1 MSKLGQLLGKDY
13 EDHRLSILT
22 RTFQFGDAT
31 LKVQVPSVAR
41 IESIYNE
48 FKNPNKDAIENI
60 YQDLISDLKTFPED
74 VVVKSDTDV
83 LVNDRSMREAA
94 KNTYLTQF
102 RILEYFKFLV
112 PQEGQ
117 DVNTLTYADI
127 DAEIPLSIQLK
138 IVDKINEVISPDYDD
153 VKSK

>member
-1 MSKLGQLLGKDY
+1 MSKLGQLLGDDY
-13 EDHRLSILT
+13 EKHRLSILT
-22 RTFQFGDAT
+22 RTFQFGEAT
-31 LKVQVPSVAR
+31 LKVKVPNVSQ
-41 IESIYNE
+41 IEAIYNH
-48 FKNPNKDAIENI
+48 FKNPDQVAIEKI
-60 YQDLISDLKTFPED
+60 YQNLTINLKTFEGD
-74 VVVKSDTDV
+74 VVTKTDNDV

-127 DAEIPLSIQLK
+127 DADIPLSIQLQ
-138 IVDKINEVISPDYDD
+138 IVDKINEVISPDYKDIR
-153 VKSK
+153 SK

>member
-60 YQDLISDLKTFPED
+60 YQDLISDLPF
-74 VVVKSDTDV
+74 
-83 LVNDRSMREAA
+83 
-94 KNTYLTQF
+94 
-102 RILEYFKFLV
+102 
-112 PQEGQ
+112 
-117 DVNTLTYADI
+117 
-127 DAEIPLSIQLK
+127 
-138 IVDKINEVISPDYDD
+138 
-153 VKSK
+153 

>member
-1 MSKLGQLLGKDY
+1 MSKLGDLLGKEY
-13 EDHRLSILT
+13 EDHRISILT
-22 RTFQFGDAT
+22 RTFKFGDAT
-31 LKVQVPSVAR
+31 LKVQVPSVAK

-48 FKNPNKDAIENI
+48 FKSPNADAVEKI
-60 YQDLISDLKTFPED
+60 YQELTANLKTFDGD
-74 VVVKSDTDV
+74 VVTKTDNDV

-102 RILEYFKFLV
+102 RILEYFKFLI

-127 DAEIPLSIQLK
+127 DAEIPLAIQLQ
-138 IVDKINEVISPDYDD
+138 IVDKINEVISPDYQDI
-153 VKSK
+153 KSK

>member
-13 EDHRLSILT
+13 EDHRISILT

-60 YQDLISDLKTFPED
+60 YQDLISDLKSFPED

-127 DAEIPLSIQLK
+127 DAEIPLAIQLQ
-138 IVDKINEVISPDYDD
+138 IVDKINDVISPDYQNI
-153 VKSK
+153 KSK